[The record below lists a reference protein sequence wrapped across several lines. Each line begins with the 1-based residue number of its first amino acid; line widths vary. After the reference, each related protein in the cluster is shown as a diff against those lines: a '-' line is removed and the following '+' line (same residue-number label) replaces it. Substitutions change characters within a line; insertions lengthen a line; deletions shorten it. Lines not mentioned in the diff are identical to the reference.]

1 MAILRRTLNPGSVM
15 DKSYFATFARNCHC
29 DYDIS
34 SVIYKIVHFMK
45 DDDPIST

>member
-15 DKSYFATFARNCHC
+15 DKSYFATFARTLRR
-29 DYDIS
+29 DIL

-45 DDDPIST
+45 DDDPISISR